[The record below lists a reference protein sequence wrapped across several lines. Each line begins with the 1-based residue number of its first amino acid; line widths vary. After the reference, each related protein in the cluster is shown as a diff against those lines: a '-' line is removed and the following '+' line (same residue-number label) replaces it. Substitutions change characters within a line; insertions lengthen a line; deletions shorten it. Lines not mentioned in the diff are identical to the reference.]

1 MITREDDHR
10 PMFQRP
16 VANYRMI
23 SPDYFKSMAIPIRRG
38 RAFETGD
45 RNRPVTIVSEST
57 AAKIWPGEDAIGKH
71 CRRSDKD
78 DPFAE
83 VVGIVADTRASM
95 KGEPPLIVYVPY
107 WKNPQ
112 SGGSV
117 TVRTTHDPST
127 IAGALRNAIWSIDSG
142 LPIPEMKTMRRILYE
157 SVSQRRFQTML
168 LAGFA
173 LGALLLAAVGI
184 YGVISYSVNRRRNEI
199 GIRMALGAGAG
210 DVRSMVLRQGMR
222 PVAVGLAL
230 GIACALALGRV
241 LQALLFEM
249 RASNPIVLTS
259 VVIVLGAAAVLACY
273 APARR
278 ATRVDPATALRY
290 D

>member
-1 MITREDDHR
+1 MITRDDDHR

-23 SPDYFKSMAIPIRRG
+23 SPDYFKAMAIPIRRG
-38 RAFETGD
+38 RAFEPGD
-45 RNRPVTIVSEST
+45 RSRPVYIVSEST

-71 CRRSDKD
+71 CHRSDKN
-78 DPFAE
+78 DPLGE
-83 VVGIVADTRASM
+83 VVGIAADTRTSM
-95 KGEPPLIVYVPY
+95 KGEPPLMVYMPY

-112 SGGSV
+112 GGSSLA
-117 TVRTTHDPST
+117 VRTTNDPKA
-127 IAGALRNAIWSIDSG
+127 IAGAVRSAIWSIDSA

-210 DVRSMVLRQGMR
+210 NVRNMVLGQGMR
-222 PVAVGLAL
+222 PVAAGLVV
-230 GIACALALGRV
+230 GIACALALGRL

-249 RASNPIVLTS
+249 HASNPIVLAS
-259 VVIVLGAAAVLACY
+259 VAIVLGAAATLACF